1 MPIKNRFAELLPEIT
16 AWRRG
21 LHEQPELLYD
31 LHKTAA
37 FVAEKLRE
45 FGCDEVTEGVG
56 QTGVV
61 GVIRGKA
68 SGSGR
73 SVALRADMDALP
85 IHEITGLDYASKT
98 PGAMH
103 ACGHDGHTAML
114 LGAAKYM
121 AETRNFDGTV
131 VLIFQ
136 PAEEGGAGAKAMLD
150 DGLLDRWKIDEIYGV
165 HNAPGLPVGEFASC
179 AGPLQA
185 SSDEFEIIVH
195 GKGGHAAEPHR
206 AVDTTLVAAQ
216 IVVSLHSIVSRNI
229 DPLHRVVLT
238 VGTFKTDSRAS
249 NIIPD
254 TARMEGTVRCLDPEA
269 RGLAE
274 GRVRRVA
281 EDTASAFGA
290 SAEVIWTPGYPVT
303 VNDATAVARAVDAA
317 RAVATHVDDTARP
330 IMPSEDFSYFLEQ
343 RPGAYLFIGNGDSAM
358 CHNPAYNF
366 DDDVIPYGCSFFA
379 ELVERRLPAA

>member
-1 MPIKNRFAELLPEIT
+1 
-16 AWRRG
+16 
-21 LHEQPELLYD
+21 
-31 LHKTAA
+31 
-37 FVAEKLRE
+37 
-45 FGCDEVTEGVG
+45 
-56 QTGVV
+56 
-61 GVIRGKA
+61 
-68 SGSGR
+68 
-73 SVALRADMDALP
+73 MDARP

-216 IVVSLHSIVSRNI
+216 IVVSLHSIVSRSI

-317 RAVATHVDDTARP
+317 RAVATRVDDTARP